1 MNYLSNLQKSA
12 NFYNKCCHICRGANK
27 IITRPC
33 LSALQKLYCVLDCT
47 EICKDILD
55 FSHCGDDYPPVKE
68 T

>member
-1 MNYLSNLQKSA
+1 MQTFTISA
-12 NFYNKCCHICRGANK
+12 ATFANK
-27 IITRPC
+27 IIIRPC

-68 T
+68 TSVNPARLLFALK